1 MITIQTLY
9 ASLAALISERLRA
22 LVKHP
27 ESGAGGVSLE
37 HVILAIGGV
46 IAAGLVVAAIAAVI
60 NSKAADLNP

>member
-9 ASLAALISERLRA
+9 TSLAALISERFRA

-27 ESGAGGVSLE
+27 DSGAGGVSLE